1 MGEEGVAE
9 VWRGED
15 LGTAGFRKAG
25 GGQGDA
31 FIFAALGTRM
41 RTVSDSSVLIAKYY
55 SLSARLDEHGR
66 VSSFG
71 NEPALQRMTEMA
83 EQEALRTL
91 GEADAATAG
100 TSTPMLAT
108 LLDAARRNRDASV
121 SADDRL
127 MALTLF
133 WDATL
138 NARLMSQLALGR

>member
-1 MGEEGVAE
+1 
-9 VWRGED
+9 
-15 LGTAGFRKAG
+15 
-25 GGQGDA
+25 
-31 FIFAALGTRM
+31 
-41 RTVSDSSVLIAKYY
+41 
-55 SLSARLDEHGR
+55 
-66 VSSFG
+66 
-71 NEPALQRMTEMA
+71 MTEMA

-100 TSTPMLAT
+100 TSTPMLET